1 MDHFYSYLCTMQNE
15 LTIQDNFP
23 ELREENLISS
33 IRRRENYSLAR
44 DLRAKEDNEV
54 IARRLEK
61 DKAKKEEVSTI
72 LNASKK
78 E

>member
-1 MDHFYSYLCTMQNE
+1 MQNE